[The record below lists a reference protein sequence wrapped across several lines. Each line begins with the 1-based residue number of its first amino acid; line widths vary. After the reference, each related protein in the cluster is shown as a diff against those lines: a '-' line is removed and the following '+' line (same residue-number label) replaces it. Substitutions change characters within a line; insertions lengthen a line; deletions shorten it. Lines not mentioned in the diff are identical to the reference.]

1 MASYEYKLVLC
12 FGVVLMA
19 VLAITSAEDAQ
30 GVTPEIPSAD
40 KLLATADELY
50 KNFEETMSKVNAE
63 LAPKVQEQLNDVLK
77 KAKSSLDELKKNLV
91 AAVPENSVITSAEDA
106 QGVTPKISP
115 AEKLL
120 ATADDLYKN
129 LEETVFKLNAELGPK
144 VQEQLAEVVK
154 KAKSSLEEMKKNL
167 VDALPV
173 VFESSEDPAKKA

>member
-91 AAVPENSVITSAEDA
+91 AAVPENSV
-106 QGVTPKISP
+106 VPKKP
-115 AEKLL
+115 
-120 ATADDLYKN
+120 
-129 LEETVFKLNAELGPK
+129 
-144 VQEQLAEVVK
+144 
-154 KAKSSLEEMKKNL
+154 
-167 VDALPV
+167 
-173 VFESSEDPAKKA
+173 

>member
-1 MASYEYKLVLC
+1 MWIFAKLVI
-12 FGVVLMA
+12 F
-19 VLAITSAEDAQ
+19 Q
-30 GVTPEIPSAD
+30 
-40 KLLATADELY
+40 
-50 KNFEETMSKVNAE
+50 
-63 LAPKVQEQLNDVLK
+63 
-77 KAKSSLDELKKNLV
+77 
-91 AAVPENSVITSAEDA
+91 ITSAEDA